1 MNTTQHSIFTI
12 GHSNHSPEAFLAL
25 LEQHGIDELADV
37 RSSPYSHSPY
47 TAHFNKDS
55 LEELLDE
62 HDIRYVYMG
71 AELGGRPA
79 DRSCYDASGR
89 VLYERLAQTNDF
101 LFGVQSLLRDA
112 GQHRLA
118 LMCSEKEPLDCHR
131 TLLIAHALTTEY
143 SIDDGRMQHI
153 LADGRLESHA
163 NAIQRLLDSAQ
174 SKKAQIRQYDMFAP
188 PSGSDEMTELIE
200 KAIRQQAA
208 RVAYTTMPW
217 PAQDS
222 REEEPF

>member
-1 MNTTQHSIFTI
+1 MNPARQLLFTI
-12 GHSNHSPEAFLAL
+12 GHSNHL
-25 LEQHGIDELADV
+25 LEDFLSLLRQHGIDELADV
-37 RSSPYSHSPY
+37 RSSPYSRNPY
-47 TAHFNKDS
+47 TAHFSRDA
-55 LEELLDE
+55 LEDLLGE

-89 VLYERLAQTNDF
+89 VLYERLAQADDF
-101 LFGVQSLLRDA
+101 LFGVQNLLRDA
-112 GQHRLA
+112 EQHRLA

-143 SIDDGRMQHI
+143 GMDDGSIQHI
-153 LADGRLESHA
+153 LADGRLESHIDA
-163 NAIQRLLDSAQ
+163 MQRLLDSAQ

-188 PSGSDEMTELIE
+188 PSGSDEMAEILE
-200 KAIRQQAA
+200 KAVRQQAE
-208 RVAYTTMPW
+208 RIAYVTTPW